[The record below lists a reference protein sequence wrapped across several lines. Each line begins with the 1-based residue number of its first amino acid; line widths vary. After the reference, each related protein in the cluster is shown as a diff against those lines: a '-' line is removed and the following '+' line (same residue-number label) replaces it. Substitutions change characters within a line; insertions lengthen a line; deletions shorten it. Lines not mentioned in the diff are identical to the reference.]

1 MRSKQLLFILIA
13 LSGLTACSNS
23 NRKFTIIA
31 NISNLPEQTVVLEQL
46 NANEI
51 ITIVDSVHANADGH
65 FELSGVAP
73 EPGLYRIHFRQRKY
87 ILLAV
92 DKGNMKITGDW
103 NSLEKYTVAGSPASV
118 QLQGYLAVLRA
129 HLNDFN
135 MMSVVLDTLKAKG
148 NDSMLSVA
156 QKDFQDKGIQF
167 TQYVERF
174 ADTTTYEPNAI
185 FAVRMLS
192 PVTEGTYLDAFTQGL
207 GRRFPGARMTKD
219 FTEYYVKVST
229 RQSGPSRKTVPG
241 MVAAGGGKDAPEVS
255 LPDVNGKTISL
266 SSFRGKYVLLDFWAS
281 WCGPCRAENPNVV
294 AAYAKY
300 KDKNFTIF
308 SVSLDNNKDAWQRAI
323 RDDGLVWTHVSDLQ
337 GWHSMAV
344 ATYNIESIPS
354 NFLIDTAGR
363 IIGKN
368 LRGEQLEEALK
379 SVLK

>member
-1 MRSKQLLFILIA
+1 MRSKQLLFLLIA
-13 LSGLTACSNS
+13 LSGFTACSNS
-23 NRKFTIIA
+23 SRKFTIIA
-31 NISNLPEQTVVLEQL
+31 NISGLPEQTVVLEQL

-51 ITIVDSVHANADGH
+51 ITIVDSVHSNADGH

-87 ILLAV
+87 ILLSV

-103 NSLEKYTVAGSPASV
+103 NALEKYTVAGSPASV
-118 QLQGYLAVLRA
+118 QLQTYLAAIRA

-148 NDSMLSVA
+148 NDSILAIA
-156 QKDFQDKGIQF
+156 QKDFQDKGVHF
-167 TQYVERF
+167 TQFVERF
-174 ADTTTYEPNAI
+174 ADTTAYESNAI

-192 PVTEGTYLDAFTQGL
+192 PVTEGAYLDAFTQGL
-207 GRRFPGARMTKD
+207 NRRFPGARMTKD
-219 FTEYYVKVST
+219 FTEYYLKIAT
-229 RQSGPSRKTVPG
+229 RQGGPAKKTVPG
-241 MVAAGGGKDAPEVS
+241 MMDGVKDAPEVS
-255 LPDVNGKTISL
+255 LPDVNGKTVTL

-294 AAYAKY
+294 AAYSKF
-300 KDKNFTIF
+300 KDKNFTILG
-308 SVSLDNNKDAWQRAI
+308 VSLDNNKDAWLRAI
-323 RDDGLVWTHVSDLQ
+323 KDDGMVWTQVSDLQ
-337 GWHSMAV
+337 GWHSSAV
-344 ATYNIESIPS
+344 GTYNIESIPS
-354 NFLIDTAGR
+354 NFLIDTAGK